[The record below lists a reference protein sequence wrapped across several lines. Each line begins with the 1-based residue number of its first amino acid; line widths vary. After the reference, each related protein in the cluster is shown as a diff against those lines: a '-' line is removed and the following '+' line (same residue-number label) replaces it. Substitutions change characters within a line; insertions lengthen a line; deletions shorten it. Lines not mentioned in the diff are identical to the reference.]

1 MCIKIYIVNFKK
13 QQKNKRKKQEPK
25 KAKETKD
32 EKGISPENWLK
43 K

>member
-32 EKGISPENWLK
+32 EKGTSPENRLK

>member
-25 KAKETKD
+25 KAKEAKD
-32 EKGISPENWLK
+32 EKGISPENRLK